1 MLFWHD
7 LNNQSGYLGHA
18 KKQTTESL
26 FSEESV
32 TLAVKVKLLLMLM
45 FTFCFCFFHPAGR
58 TSILIAHRLS
68 TVVNCDE
75 ILVLSQGRVAE
86 RGTHYE
92 LLSRPD
98 SLYSELWNSQ
108 HRSVREKSPE
118 ELAREQFDLDN
129 HEDPSTHGH

>member
-1 MLFWHD
+1 MVQILDLFC
-7 LNNQSGYLGHA
+7 SIC
-18 KKQTTESL
+18 
-26 FSEESV
+26 
-32 TLAVKVKLLLMLM
+32 LLH
-45 FTFCFCFFHPAGR
+45 TGR

-75 ILVLSQGRVAE
+75 ILVLSQGQVAE

-118 ELAREQFDLDN
+118 ELERELFDLN
-129 HEDPSTHGH
+129 GSEDHSTHGH